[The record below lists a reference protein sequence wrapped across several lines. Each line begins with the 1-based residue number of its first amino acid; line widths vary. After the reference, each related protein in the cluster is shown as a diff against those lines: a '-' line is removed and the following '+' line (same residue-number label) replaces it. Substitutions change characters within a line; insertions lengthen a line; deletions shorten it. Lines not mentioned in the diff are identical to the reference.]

1 MRCAAILLVTMSS
14 LASPAPAEE
23 ARTVSYAGS
32 SSCRECHE
40 TFYQLWSTSM
50 HGLAMQPYTA
60 EFAKVRLTPQKRG
73 VTIGVREYR
82 ADIGRGV
89 VTESDADGSKRYP
102 IQHVLGGKN
111 VYYFLTSL
119 ERGRLQTLPV
129 AYDALK
135 KEWFDTAGSG
145 VRHFPSG
152 ERSQAVDWKDSA
164 YTFNTS
170 CYGCHVSQL
179 STHYEPETR
188 TYRTTWTEPGIN
200 CETCHGSAVEHNT
213 IARAAPRGS
222 PLADPRIIST
232 RTMTARQRNDLCASC
247 HFKGSAL
254 TVSYPPGEPFH
265 DHFDLAALEDPDYYA
280 DGRDLGENYTHTSW
294 SMSPCVNSGELE
306 CLHCHTSSGRYRF
319 QEENFNDACAP
330 CHQDKVNDPRA
341 HTHHRPEGAAGRC
354 IACHMPRTT
363 FARMI
368 RSDHS
373 MLPPAPA
380 ATIAFGSPNACN
392 LCHADK
398 DAAWADGIVR
408 RWHTR
413 DYQAPVLARASL
425 VASARERD
433 WSKLPEMLA
442 YLRDSGRDEVVATSL
457 IRLLGASA
465 DERIAPALLASM
477 KDPSPLV
484 RGAAAEGLGL
494 RITPEGVQALL
505 DATGDPYRLVR
516 TRAAASLAGY
526 PVERLSGKV
535 KQSFEKANR
544 DYLAFVM
551 ARPDQWTSHYNL
563 GNYKL
568 GLGEARAAV
577 ASFEAALEL
586 EPRAV
591 PAMVNASIAHSRMG
605 EFDEAERSL
614 RRALE
619 FAPDDAAANLN
630 MGLLKAERD
639 DRKEAEEHLKRALKS
654 DPQLAQAA
662 YNLCVLTAEDRL
674 AEAVGWCRKAAALAS
689 QNPTYAYTLAF
700 YLERNGARDEA
711 IRTLEALVAQHP
723 GYRDAEALLGE
734 LKARKAGP

>member
-1 MRCAAILLVTMSS
+1 LRRAGFLLVTT
-14 LASPAPAEE
+14 ASFAFAAPAEE
-23 ARTVSYAGS
+23 APTVSYAGS

-40 TFYQLWSTSM
+40 TFYRLWSTSM
-50 HGLAMQPYTA
+50 HGLAMQPYTP
-60 EFAKVRLTPQKRG
+60 EFAKARLTPQRRA
-73 VTIGVREYR
+73 ISIDERAYR

-89 VTESDADGSKRYP
+89 VIESGADGSKNYP
-102 IQHVLGGKN
+102 IVHALGGKN
-111 VYYFLTSL
+111 VFYFLTTL
-119 ERGRLQTLPV
+119 EKGRLQTLPV
-129 AYDALK
+129 AYDVRK

-200 CETCHGSAVEHNT
+200 CETCHGSAVEHNK
-213 IARAAPRGS
+213 IAKAAPRGS
-222 PLADPRIIST
+222 PLSEPRIIRT
-232 RTMTARQRNDLCASC
+232 RTMTLRQRNDLCASC

-254 TVSYPPGEPFH
+254 TVSYPPGERFY
-265 DHFDLAALEDPDYYA
+265 DHFDLATLEDSDYYP
-280 DGRDLGENYTHTSW
+280 DGRDLGENYTQTSW
-294 SMSPCVNSGELE
+294 SMSPCVKSGELE

-319 QEENFNDACAP
+319 REANSNDACAP

-341 HTHHRPEGAAGRC
+341 HTHHRPEGAAGLC
-354 IACHMPRTT
+354 VACHMPKTS
-363 FARMI
+363 FARMT

-392 LCHADK
+392 LCHADT
-398 DAAWADGIVR
+398 DAAWADGVVR
-408 RWHTR
+408 RWHAR

-425 VASARERD
+425 VASARKRE
-433 WSKLPEMLA
+433 WAKLPEMLA
-442 YLRDSGRDEVVATSL
+442 YLRDEDRDEVVATSL
-457 IRLLGASA
+457 IRLLRASA
-465 DERIAPALLASM
+465 DERVAPALLASM

-484 RGAAAEGLGL
+484 RSAAAEGLGL

-516 TRAAASLAGY
+516 ARAAASLAGY
-526 PVERLSGKV
+526 PVERLSGKAR
-535 KQSFEKANR
+535 QSFETANR
-544 DYLAFVM
+544 EYLAFVM

-563 GNYKL
+563 GNYRL
-568 GLGEARAAV
+568 SLGEPREAG
-577 ASFEAALEL
+577 ASFEAALAL

-591 PAMVNASIAHSRMG
+591 VAMVNLSIAHSRMG
-605 EFDEAERSL
+605 DLDKAERSL
-614 RRALE
+614 QRALE
-619 FAPDDAAANLN
+619 LAPDDAAANLN
-630 MGLLKAERD
+630 MGLLKAERN
-639 DRKEAEEHLKRALKS
+639 DRTQAEDYLRRALKS

-674 AEAVGWCRKAAALAS
+674 GEAVGWCRKAAELAP
-689 QNPTYAYTLAF
+689 QNPGYAYTLAF
-700 YLERNGARDEA
+700 YLDRNGATDEA
-711 IRTLEALVAQHP
+711 IRTLEALVAKHP
-723 GYRDAEALLGE
+723 GYGDAQALLGT
-734 LKARKAGP
+734 LTAGKPRP